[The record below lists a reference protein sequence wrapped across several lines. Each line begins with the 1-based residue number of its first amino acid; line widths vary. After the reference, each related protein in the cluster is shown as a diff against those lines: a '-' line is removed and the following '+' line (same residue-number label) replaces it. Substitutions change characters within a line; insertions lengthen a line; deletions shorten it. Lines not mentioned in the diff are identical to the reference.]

1 MTSGANRDSGE
12 IMIGLG
18 IFTGNRRWLGGAL
31 GLGVAIFALAAS
43 LSAQEAKKDTPN
55 PVGGGAAWN
64 AKVNTDATAGVELDA
79 KQLALVGKVSGYF
92 NSLNNLKGA
101 FVQTGSDN
109 KRMRGRFFV
118 KKPGRLRFEYALPS
132 KQLIISDGQMVA
144 IQDLDINT
152 DDRIALDQ
160 TPFRLLLKKDVDLLR
175 DARIIDVQEADDIA
189 IVTLQDK
196 SADAPGRIKLFMS
209 KSPDLELKEWVTTDA
224 QGLDTRL
231 EVSGL
236 VKSEE
241 IDVALFKITSPQLIN
256 MQKNQ

>member
-1 MTSGANRDSGE
+1 
-12 IMIGLG
+12 MIGLG
-18 IFTGNRRWLGGAL
+18 IFTGNRHWLGAAL
-31 GLGVAIFALAAS
+31 GLGLAVFALALPLA
-43 LSAQEAKKDTPN
+43 AQEAKKDAPNN

-64 AKVNTDATAGVELDA
+64 AKVETPAGVELDA
-79 KQLALVGKVSGYF
+79 KQMALVGKVSAYF

-101 FVQTGSDN
+101 FVQTAPDN

-175 DARIIDVQEADDIA
+175 DARITDVQEADDLA
-189 IVTLQDK
+189 VVTLQDK
-196 SADAPGRIKLFMS
+196 SADAPGRIKLFLS
-209 KSPDLELKEWVTTDA
+209 KSPELELKEWVTTDA

-231 EVSGL
+231 EVSSL

-241 IDVALFKITSPQLIN
+241 IDVALFKITSPQLMNI
-256 MQKNQ
+256 QKNQ